1 MRSKLFVPASRPELF
16 SKALASA
23 ADAISFDL
31 EDAVQEDRKAEAR
44 ARLAQ
49 HLKELGT
56 ADQPKV
62 IIVRTNAADSAHFHA
77 DLDAIVGQAL
87 NIVNLPKVENAD
99 TVLRA
104 VQLLEK
110 IETER
115 GLSRPIEILA
125 NIESPS
131 GLHHAA
137 EIATAHC
144 RVTGLQI
151 GYGDL
156 FSPLGI
162 ASAEPFATQYVR
174 VRVRMAAGMAGIDA
188 YDGAYPDIANP
199 DGYRLD
205 AQAAHRLG
213 FAGKSC
219 IHPSQIALANEVFV
233 PARAD
238 IEHALRV
245 IEAARDAHAKGIG
258 AFVVD
263 GRLIDGP
270 FITRAERVI
279 AIARKL
285 GLAD

>member
-44 ARLAQ
+44 ACLAQ
-49 HLKELGT
+49 YLKEAST
-56 ADQPKV
+56 ADQTKI
-62 IIVRTNAADSAHFHA
+62 IIVRTNAVDSAHFDA
-77 DLDAIVGQAL
+77 DLDVIVGNAL
-87 NIVNLPKVENAD
+87 NIINLPKVENAGSI
-99 TVLRA
+99 VRA
-104 VQLLEK
+104 VQSLEK
-110 IETER
+110 LETER
-115 GLSRPIEILA
+115 GLSRPVEILA
-125 NIESPS
+125 NIESPL

-137 EIATAHC
+137 AIATSHR
-144 RVTGLQI
+144 RVMGLQI

-162 ASAEPFATQYVR
+162 APAEPFATQCVR
-174 VRVRMAAGMAGIDA
+174 VRVRMAAGIAGIDA

-199 DGYRLD
+199 DGYRQD

-219 IHPSQIALANEVFV
+219 IHPSQIALANQVFV

-238 IEHALRV
+238 IEHALHV
-245 IEAARDAHAKGIG
+245 IEAARAARAKGVG

-279 AIARKL
+279 AVARKL